1 MNRWLTWPALATLA
15 ALPLLAGASAAALL
29 TLRAGPPAAQ
39 YALLLPLA
47 YLIGALPWGYVALYL
62 RRGIDIREY
71 GSGRTGV
78 SNALRTAGFRI
89 AGLVLLL
96 DLAKGIAAVLLARAL
111 VGDALAEVTAG
122 LLALAGHNW
131 PVFLGFRGGR
141 GIAPGLGGL
150 AVMSP
155 LAAVAGVLVFIPTC
169 LISRYL
175 SLGSIMGVVAA
186 GAALAILALVEGLTP
201 TGYLLYGSLLGLG
214 YNAFGITPIPY
225 LVYGLLGG
233 AVIIWQHRDNIQRI
247 AQGTERRIGQRASG
261 VE

>member
-1 MNRWLTWPALATLA
+1 MNRSLTRPALATLA
-15 ALPLLAGASAAALL
+15 ALPLLAAAAVFALL
-29 TLRAGPPAAQ
+29 TLRAGPAAAQ

-62 RRGIDIREY
+62 RRGIDIRDY

-78 SNALRTAGFRI
+78 SNALRTAGYRI

-96 DLAKGIAAVLLARAL
+96 DLAKGIAAVLLARLL
-111 VGDALAEVTAG
+111 VGDAVAEVAAG

-155 LAAVAGVLVFIPTC
+155 VAALAGVLAFIPTC

-175 SLGSIMGVVAA
+175 SLGSIMGVGAA
-186 GAALAILALVEGLTP
+186 GAALIILALLNGLTP
-201 TGYLLYGSLLGLG
+201 NLYLHGSILG
-214 YNAFGITPIPY
+214 YNAFGITPLPY
-225 LVYGLLGG
+225 LIYGLLGG
-233 AVIIWQHRDNIQRI
+233 GVIIWQHRDNIQRLR
-247 AQGTERRIGQRASG
+247 QGTERRIGNPATRIQ
-261 VE
+261 